1 MDEFI
6 IHEHMSF
13 DWYVVTYFFLGGIG
27 AGSYFLSVAAN
38 FWKESLKPLGFIAAV
53 VSPLSLALGLVILLA
68 DLGRPLGF
76 WRLFTTFAPTSVLFW
91 GVWSLNIFFAVSVAY
106 IWLLKKGADDKAKKI
121 AYLGLPFALIV
132 GSYTAVLLWQAPG
145 RILWHSPLLPVIFLL
160 SGLISGIALVM
171 LIAVIAKMSVVSE
184 QLTKI
189 IAYLVAAELGLVM
202 LEISY
207 LYIGSVDAV
216 AMANHLVSG
225 NYSFLFWAIQIT
237 AGAVVPMIIL
247 FRNKI
252 SPSLQ
257 VVASVLI
264 LVGVFT
270 MRYIVVVGGQVPT
283 Y

>member
-13 DWYVVTYFFLGGIG
+13 DWYVVIYFFLGGIG

-38 FWKESLKPLGFIAAV
+38 FWKKSLKPLGFIAAV
-53 VSPLSLALGLVILLA
+53 VSPLSIALGLVILLA

-76 WRLFTTFAPTSVLFW
+76 WRLFATFAPTSALFW
-91 GVWSLNIFFAVSVAY
+91 GVWSLNIFFAISVAY
-106 IWLLKKGADDKAKKI
+106 IWFLKKGEDDKAKTI
-121 AYLGLPFALIV
+121 AYIGLPFALVI
-132 GSYTAVLLWQAPG
+132 GSYTAVLLWQSPG

-189 IAYLVAAELGLVM
+189 IASFVAAELGLVL
-202 LEISY
+202 LEISF
-207 LYIGSVDAV
+207 LYIGSTDAV
-216 AMANHLVSG
+216 EMANHLVNGS
-225 NYSFLFWAIQIT
+225 YSFLFWAMQIT

-247 FRNKI
+247 FRNKV

-257 VVASVLI
+257 VIASVLI